1 MGIKQIEDV
10 KVLKSIL
17 DAKEK
22 NEEETNTITIDTK
35 SSSLSNNANDSRVY
49 KTIKMN
55 AYIDGPDVVL
65 REDIV
70 NNNPDYIGTQF
81 KIPKRDIIKILQSIY
96 RGE

>member
-10 KVLKSIL
+10 KALKSIL

-22 NEEETNTITIDTK
+22 NEEETNTITINTK
-35 SSSLSNNANDSRVY
+35 SSSLSNADNSKIY
-49 KTIKMN
+49 KRIKMN

-65 REDIV
+65 SEDIP
-70 NNNPDYIGTQF
+70 NDNPDYIGTQF

>member
-17 DAKEK
+17 DDKEK

-35 SSSLSNNANDSRVY
+35 SSYANDSRVY

-81 KIPKRDIIKILQSIY
+81 VIPKRDIIKILQSIY